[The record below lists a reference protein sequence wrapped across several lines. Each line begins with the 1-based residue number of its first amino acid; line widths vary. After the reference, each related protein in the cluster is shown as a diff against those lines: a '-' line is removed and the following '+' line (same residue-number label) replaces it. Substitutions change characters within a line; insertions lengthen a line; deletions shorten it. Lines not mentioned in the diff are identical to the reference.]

1 MSSDNVTFIGS
12 SILSKI
18 TKNVKKQE
26 MLTSCQRK
34 QESTETKPKML
45 SSWKFPSAQISRQY
59 LEGVWLSMAARH
71 LCYILTDFFLQENDI
86 SV

>member
-34 QESTETKPKML
+34 QESTETKPKIIVTFKKSTIITL
-45 SSWKFPSAQISRQY
+45 KI
-59 LEGVWLSMAARH
+59 VVN
-71 LCYILTDFFLQENDI
+71 YI
-86 SV
+86 